1 MKRLRLAVLISGTGR
16 TLENLIGKIEGIRV
30 VLSSVKDAP
39 GLQHAAKAG
48 IPHVTVSRRDFPDTE
63 TFSRAVAKALE
74 PHPTDLVLL
83 AGFLHLWSFPDRYK
97 GQVLNIHPALLPA
110 FGGKGFHGRRVHKAV
125 LKSGARESGC
135 TVHFADHEYDHGPIL
150 LQRRVPVLPDDTP
163 DTLAA
168 RVFEQECIAYPEAV
182 RRIADGRVK
191 EAVHAR

>member
-16 TLENLIGKIEGIRV
+16 TLKNLIRKIGGIRV

-48 IPHVTVSRRDFPDTE
+48 IPRITVSRRDFPDTA
-63 TFSRAVAKALE
+63 TFSTAVAKALD
-74 PHPTDLVLL
+74 PHLTDLVLL
-83 AGFLHLWSFPDRYK
+83 AGFLHLWRFPDRYR
-97 GQVLNIHPALLPA
+97 GRVLNIHPALLPA
-110 FGGKGFHGRRVHKAV
+110 FGGKGFHGRRVHDAV
-125 LKSGARESGC
+125 LESGARESGC

-191 EAVHAR
+191 EAVRAR